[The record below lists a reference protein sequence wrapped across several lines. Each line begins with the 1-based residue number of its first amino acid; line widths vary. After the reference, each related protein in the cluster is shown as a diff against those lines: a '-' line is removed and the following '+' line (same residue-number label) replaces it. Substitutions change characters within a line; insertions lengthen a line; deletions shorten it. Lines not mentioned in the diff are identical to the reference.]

1 MSVPLTAGTEN
12 CSATETGEISPAME
26 KTADELVRRY
36 PVSSRSAVLP
46 LLHLWQE
53 TFGFIGPRGVEWIAK
68 RLSLQEIQV
77 LELVTFY
84 PWFRQRPYGKFHFRV
99 CRTLPCALGGA
110 GKTFAALQKLMQLKP
125 DGQEGAMVSADG
137 RFSLEYAECL
147 AACGTAPVILRNDE
161 FYEKVDEKKAADL
174 VAGCK

>member
-1 MSVPLTAGTEN
+1 MSVPLQAGME
-12 CSATETGEISPAME
+12 SGVKPEVGEVTPAME
-26 KTADELVRRY
+26 AKADDLISRY
-36 PVSSRSAVLP
+36 PVSKRSAVLP

-53 TFGFIGPRGVEWIAK
+53 TFGYIGPRGVEWIAK
-68 RLSLQEIQV
+68 KLTLQEIQV

-110 GKTFAALQKLMQLKP
+110 GKTFAALQKLMNLKA
-125 DGQEGAMVSADG
+125 DGHEGAMVSEDG
-137 RFSLEYAECL
+137 RFSLEYSECL
-147 AACGTAPVILRNDE
+147 ASCGTAPVILRNDE
-161 FYEKVDEKKAADL
+161 FYEKVDEKKASEL

>member
-1 MSVPLTAGTEN
+1 
-12 CSATETGEISPAME
+12 
-26 KTADELVRRY
+26 
-36 PVSSRSAVLP
+36 
-46 LLHLWQE
+46 
-53 TFGFIGPRGVEWIAK
+53 VEWIAK

-110 GKTFAALQKLMQLKP
+110 GKTFAALQKLMNLKA
-125 DGQEGAMVSADG
+125 DGHEGAMVSEDG
-137 RFSLEYAECL
+137 RFSLEYSECL
-147 AACGTAPVILRNDE
+147 ASCGTAPVILRNDE
-161 FYEKVDEKKAADL
+161 FYERVDEKKASEL